1 MFYVLVWSYLL
12 PPSKTKKQ
20 KKKKQ
25 QQQQKIS
32 RNIFHILY
40 FKILHPIF
48 LWIFR

>member
-12 PPSKTKKQ
+12 PPSKKKT
-20 KKKKQ
+20 KKKQ
-25 QQQQKIS
+25 QQQKKMS

>member
-12 PPSKTKKQ
+12 PPLQ
-20 KKKKQ
+20 KKKK
-25 QQQQKIS
+25 KKMN